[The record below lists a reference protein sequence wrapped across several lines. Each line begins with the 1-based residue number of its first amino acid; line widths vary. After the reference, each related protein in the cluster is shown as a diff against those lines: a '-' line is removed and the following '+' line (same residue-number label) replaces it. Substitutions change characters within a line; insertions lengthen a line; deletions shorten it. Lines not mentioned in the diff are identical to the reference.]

1 MFSSISRAVPNS
13 QVTTEFVATQA
24 ISLATTD
31 NIDFQINGTSF
42 GTAASA
48 SLGDTVTASVTAPI
62 DFLYHTFFNY
72 TLNGVPQVFAVANK
86 KAFTFHVIDPKKQWY
101 NYFPI
106 EHTLTFQNAAGKS
119 KPLIFGNQSNALQSD
134 LHVVMDDNT
143 SAVYFYD
150 DKQVLL
156 SKVDLPAPPIDYT
169 QLADKDAVVV
179 LCFGGEVY
187 EVKLNSTTNQLPS
200 LRALK
205 NYSEYSGDITYVSR
219 IPGEDLISY
228 IRKIR
233 SKKAVPAGTCI
244 DYDGLFV
251 WAGGN
256 GTVWLLDPNNFYQLV
271 DSYNFDEYAF
281 GISAFPDSSAA
292 LVTTQSGKIFT
303 VTSAGVFTEIYQGI
317 ALGQP
322 ARIGTKIYIPEG
334 ETGEILVYNI
344 QTGSFVT
351 SFFILDF
358 SPSYTRAKDGLL
370 YICGNDSEIVLVYNA
385 SGQRVKTLTF
395 TDKVTWVSVYKN
407 TVIAS
412 HWLKTFKLLLTQ
424 DLYRVVPVEFTPKTG
439 PISHVSSNLVTAH
452 MLGELT
458 VSSYT
463 PPKVTLWINGV
474 KSNSQGTAGAL
485 LAEGDNFSISNAVRV
500 AGIQKVPCIIG
511 DSAFDFVVNAVAQTY
526 FPRYLDF
533 TIKLPDIDGLY
544 TENFLMPA
552 NMKPC
557 LMSIEYGTL
566 LLDNLPYDGTSN
578 VSPSSTITITVDAG
592 LNTSAGAGLAP
603 IFTLGQRQFAVPI
616 SLNPALSSPTE
627 VVQGGLQP
635 STPVQQTSI
644 VTGSATLYDF
654 IIPNYYSINIKKNG
668 ISIAGDYYIQF
679 GQGDTLTVD
688 FVSSYKRFDTE
699 VVYVLGSDIF
709 KFIAQN
715 EIPGGINFLSYP
727 PIIDPYVR
735 FDEPTITGAA
745 EENAG
750 GSAFSNFATASNAAP
765 IMQYVTGNL
774 QVSGILG
781 NTIANLSISGGDS
794 YFVIE
799 GILTKDFF
807 ANTTQGSNVALARTI
822 QSYFDSNVTITQ
834 RYYDIEDDYVEVVV
848 GNWGLINQTMQGV
861 NFYHSGASITQSI
874 SSYELEYDNYKLMN
888 FNPVLDNN
896 SIIESSGNRYA
907 FDKNNE
913 MVAGKNIQQVDKN
926 NSSTIPASRN
936 ALDINKTQLYT
947 ASAIDLETSNGTRYK
962 ASKEQLDP
970 ANNSL
975 YRASRTEFDK
985 APAIRIP
992 ADKPKFDRSTQSL
1005 IPASVTEFVRHPI
1018 STVTSSD
1025 ARLTQ
1030 YPIGLILASGVEY
1043 VKPNIGIVL
1052 AGDAEFVQYN
1062 SQIVQASGAEH
1073 VRVNSQIV
1081 QASNAEF
1088 VQDNNQFVQASG
1100 AKFVQ
1105 DNVSLTNA
1113 NPGNLLV
1120 KNISFSSVAK
1130 GSVEI
1135 HNYVSHGT
1143 APPDL
1148 FVMGL
1153 FSHLTAGP
1161 ELVEIVPKFHTTAP
1175 VEKLYK
1181 NFFEIG
1187 MVPPLPAEFKYA
1199 YSKTPGEPN
1208 YYADKTVDLVPPA
1221 AYQPTTKYFVDMV
1234 PGPMEFADAF
1244 AHGQGAGTNHLAGGI
1259 AHGQGTDTNH
1269 LAGGIAHGQGTN
1281 INHLAGGIAHPA
1293 PPVKLDVH
1301 SIQEKLVWPYGV
1313 EFLSDKIPAKISYE
1327 YPGSGTVITVKEI
1340 PEAGVTIAHFSSRIP
1355 PSSDYNRNAYIDTM
1369 YFEPRGSPNPY
1380 SAFIP
1385 TTKAT
1390 DADKITKYFSTDQNT
1405 PNTIF
1410 TKAIYDRSYENL
1422 IFTKAIYDRSYDVL
1436 LFIDGVYEKGA
1447 DLNTILLRADYQIEP
1462 RVNESYLTSHYN
1474 RNDVIPLKTLRT
1486 FYQVDILPIRTLST
1500 RYDISDRGSKVTTL
1514 AMPLAIIDHGSTL
1527 LTQQVHIVA
1536 DREYVWEQ
1544 EISTDYGAFVT
1555 VADALYAARFYNSFR
1570 PELIYE
1576 TNLYTYRVI
1585 LDTGLVCKVPR
1596 GRYPVAWLLHG
1607 G

>member
-13 QVTTEFVATQA
+13 QVTTEFVATQS

-48 SLGDTVTASVTAPI
+48 SPGDTVTASVTAPI

-72 TLNGVPQVFAVANK
+72 TLNGVPQIFAVANK

-119 KPLIFGNQSNALQSD
+119 KPLLFGNQSNALQTD
-134 LHVVMDDNT
+134 LHVVMDDIT

-187 EVKLNSTTNQLPS
+187 EVKLNSTTSQLPS

-205 NYSEYSGDITYVSR
+205 NYSEYSGDITYASR

-233 SKKAVPAGTCI
+233 SKKSVPAGTCI

-256 GTVWLLDPNNFYQLV
+256 GTVWLLDPNNFYQLA

-292 LVTTQSGKIFT
+292 LVTTQSSKIFI
-303 VTSAGVFTEIYQGI
+303 VTKTGVFTEIYQGI

-334 ETGEILVYNI
+334 ETGEVLVYNT
-344 QTGSFVT
+344 QTGSFAT

-358 SPSYTRAKDGLL
+358 SPSYTRVKDNLL

-424 DLYRVVPVEFTPKTG
+424 DLYRVVPVEFTPMTG

-452 MLGELT
+452 MLGELM

-485 LAEGDNFSISNAVRV
+485 LADGDSFVISNAVRV

-533 TIKLPDIDGLY
+533 TVKLPDIDGLY
-544 TENFLMPA
+544 TEDFLMPP

-592 LNTSAGAGLAP
+592 LNTTAGAGLAP

-627 VVQGGLQP
+627 VLQGGLQP

-644 VTGSATLYDF
+644 VSGSATLYDF
-654 IIPNYYSINIKKNG
+654 IIPNYYSIGIKKNG
-668 ISIAGDYYIQF
+668 ISIAGDYFIQF

-715 EIPGGINFLSYP
+715 EIPGGINFLNYP
-727 PIIDPYVR
+727 PVIDPYVR

-745 EENAG
+745 EENAS
-750 GSAFSNFATASNAAP
+750 GSAFSNFATASNVAP

-774 QVSGILG
+774 QVAGILG
-781 NTIANLSISGGDS
+781 NTVANLSISGGDS

-799 GILTKDFF
+799 GILTKNFF
-807 ANTTQGSNVALARTI
+807 ANTTQGTNIALARTI
-822 QSYFDSNVTITQ
+822 QSYFDSNVIITQ

-874 SSYELEYDNYKLMN
+874 SSYELEYANYELMN

-896 SIIESSGNRYA
+896 TIIESSGNRYV

-913 MVAGKNIQQVDKN
+913 MTAGKNMGQIDKN
-926 NSSTIPASRN
+926 KAPTIPAPIYT
-936 ALDINKTQLYT
+936 LDINKTQLYT

-975 YRASRTEFDK
+975 YRASRTEFNSS
-985 APAIRIP
+985 PAIRIP
-992 ADKPKFDRSTQSL
+992 ADKPKFDKSTQLL
-1005 IPASVTEFVRHPI
+1005 IPNSVTEFVRYPI
-1018 STVTSSD
+1018 SIVASSY
-1025 ARLTQ
+1025 AQLTQ
-1030 YPIGLILASGVEY
+1030 YPVGRILASGVEY
-1043 VKPNIGIVL
+1043 VEPTVGIIPASKAKL
-1052 AGDAEFVQYN
+1052 LQLN
-1062 SQIVQASGAEH
+1062 NQIVQASDSEFAQD
-1073 VRVNSQIV
+1073 NNQIV
-1081 QASNAEF
+1081 QAGYAEF
-1088 VQDNNQFVQASG
+1088 VQVNNQFAQDSG
-1100 AKFVQ
+1100 AEFVQ

-1113 NPGNLLV
+1113 NPGNQLI
-1120 KNISFSSVAK
+1120 KNISFSLVSK
-1130 GSVEI
+1130 GSVAI

-1153 FSHLTAGP
+1153 FSHITAGP
-1161 ELVEIVPKFHTTAP
+1161 ELVEIVSKFHITAP

-1187 MVPPLPAEFKYA
+1187 MVPPLPAEFGYA

-1208 YYADKTVDLVPPA
+1208 YYADKIVDGVPPA

-1234 PGPMEFADAF
+1234 PGPMEFGYAIATGQG
-1244 AHGQGAGTNHLAGGI
+1244 AGTNHLVGGIATGQGAGTNHLAGGI
-1259 AHGQGTDTNH
+1259 AQ
-1269 LAGGIAHGQGTN
+1269 
-1281 INHLAGGIAHPA
+1281 PA
-1293 PPVKLDVH
+1293 PPVKLDITPV
-1301 SIQEKLVWPYGV
+1301 QEKLVWPYGV
-1313 EFLSDKIPAKISYE
+1313 EFLSDKIPTKISYE

-1340 PEAGVTIAHFSSRIP
+1340 PEARITLAHFASPIS

-1369 YFEPRGSPNPY
+1369 HWDPIGSPNPY
-1380 SAFIP
+1380 GAFIP
-1385 TTKAT
+1385 AMTVT
-1390 DADKITKYFSTDQNT
+1390 DNDKIASPFLAGQNT
-1405 PNTIF
+1405 PNIIF
-1410 TKAIYDRSYENL
+1410 TKAIYDKSYENL

-1474 RNDVIPLKTLRT
+1474 RNDIIPLKTVPA
-1486 FYQVDILPIRTLST
+1486 FYKIDALPIRTLPT
-1500 RYDISDRGSKVTTL
+1500 RYDISDRGGKYTTVSL
-1514 AMPLAIIDHGSTL
+1514 PRATIDHGPTL
-1527 LTQQVHIVA
+1527 ITQRTHIVA

-1544 EISTDYGAFVT
+1544 EIGTDYGAFVT

>member
-13 QVTTEFVATQA
+13 QVTTQFIATQA
-24 ISLATTD
+24 ISVATTD

-42 GTAASA
+42 GTTASA
-48 SLGDTVTASVTAPI
+48 NPGDTVTASVTAPI

-86 KAFTFHVIDPKKQWY
+86 KAFKFHVIDPKKQWY
-101 NYFPI
+101 NYFPS

-119 KPLIFGNQSNALQSD
+119 KPLIFGNQSNALHPD
-134 LHVVMDDNT
+134 LHVVMDDIT

-169 QLADKDAVVV
+169 QLPDKDAVVV

-200 LRALK
+200 LKALK

-219 IPGEDLISY
+219 LPGEDIVSY

-256 GTVWLLDPNNFYQLV
+256 GTVWLLDPNNLYLLV
-271 DSYNFDEYAF
+271 DSFNFDEYAF

-292 LVTTQSGKIFT
+292 LVTTQSSKIFI
-303 VTSAGVFTEIYQGI
+303 VTKTGVFTEIYQGI

-322 ARIGTKIYIPEG
+322 ARSGTKIYIPEG
-334 ETGEILVYNI
+334 ETGEMLVYNTL
-344 QTGSFVT
+344 TGSFTT

-370 YICGNDSEIVLVYNA
+370 YICGNDSEVVLVYNA

-412 HWLKTFKLLLTQ
+412 HWLKTFKLLLTE
-424 DLYRVVPVEFTPKTG
+424 DLYRVVPVEFTPMTG

-485 LAEGDNFSISNAVRV
+485 LTEGDNFSISNAVKV
-500 AGIQKVPCIIG
+500 AGIQKVPCVIG

-544 TENFLMPA
+544 TEDFLMPP

-566 LLDNLPYDGTSN
+566 LLNNVPYDGTSN
-578 VSPSSTITITVDAG
+578 VTPSSTITITVDAG
-592 LNTSAGAGLAP
+592 LNTTAGAGLAP

-627 VVQGGLQP
+627 VFQGGLQP
-635 STPVQQTSI
+635 STPIQQTSI
-644 VTGSATLYDF
+644 VSGSATLYDF
-654 IIPNYYSINIKKNG
+654 IIPNYYSIDIKKNG
-668 ISIAGDYYIQF
+668 TSIAGDYYIQF

-715 EIPGGINFLSYP
+715 EIPGGINFLNYP
-727 PIIDPYVR
+727 PVIDPYVR

-745 EENAG
+745 EENAS
-750 GSAFSNFATASNAAP
+750 GSVFSNFVTASNTAP

-774 QVSGILG
+774 QVAGILG

-807 ANTTQGSNVALARTI
+807 ANAKQGTNIALARTI

-861 NFYHSGASITQSI
+861 NFYHEGVSATQSI
-874 SSYELEYDNYKLMN
+874 SSCELEYTNYESLN
-888 FNPVLDNN
+888 FNPVIDKN
-896 SIIESSGNRYA
+896 SIVEGTGNRYA

-913 MVAGKNIQQVDKN
+913 MVAGKNLQQIDKN
-926 NSSTIPASRN
+926 NSPSITASRN
-936 ALDINKTQLYT
+936 ALDINKTQLYRASIVDQET
-947 ASAIDLETSNGTRYK
+947 ASGIKYNS
-962 ASKEQLDP
+962 SKEQLDP
-970 ANNSL
+970 TNNSL
-975 YRASRTEFDK
+975 YRASRIEFT
-985 APAIRIP
+985 AGPAIRIP
-992 ADKPKFDRSTQSL
+992 ADKPKFDKPTLSL
-1005 IPASVTEFVRHPI
+1005 FPASVTEFVRYPI

-1030 YPIGLILASGVEY
+1030 DHVGLIAASGVEY
-1043 VKPNIGIVL
+1043 VKPNIGVVLASKSEFVQVNNEIVL
-1052 AGDAEFVQYN
+1052 ASKSEFVQ
-1062 SQIVQASGAEH
+1062 
-1073 VRVNSQIV
+1073 VNNEIV
-1081 QASNAEF
+1081 QASNTKF
-1088 VQDNNQFVQASG
+1088 IQVNDQIVQAG
-1100 AKFVQ
+1100 KAKFVQ
-1105 DNVSLTNA
+1105 DNISLTDA
-1113 NPGNLLV
+1113 AIGDRLI
-1120 KNISFSSVAK
+1120 KNISFSLATTGK
-1130 GSVEI
+1130 LEI
-1135 HNYVSHGT
+1135 YNYINHIT

-1148 FVMGL
+1148 FVVGSY
-1153 FSHLTAGP
+1153 SHITAYP
-1161 ELVEIVPKFHTTAP
+1161 ELIEIVSNFHITATADTLHKNFVGVTTAP
-1175 VEKLYK
+1175 A
-1181 NFFEIG
+1181 NT
-1187 MVPPLPAEFKYA
+1187 AEFNYA

-1208 YYADKTVDLVPPA
+1208 YYGDTKAAGVPPS

-1234 PGPMEFADAF
+1234 PGSMEFGYAI
-1244 AHGQGAGTNHLAGGI
+1244 AHGQGAGTNHLGGGI
-1259 AHGQGTDTNH
+1259 AHGQGAGTNH
-1269 LAGGIAHGQGTN
+1269 LG
-1281 INHLAGGIAHPA
+1281 GGIAHPVPA
-1293 PPVKLDVH
+1293 EKLYIDSV
-1301 SIQEKLVWPYGV
+1301 QEKLVWPHGV
-1313 EFLSDKIPAKISYE
+1313 EFLSDKIPTKIPYE
-1327 YPGSGTVITVKEI
+1327 HADAGTAATVKEI
-1340 PEAGVTIAHFSSRIP
+1340 PESGALVDHFSSP
-1355 PSSDYNRNAYIDTM
+1355 NFPSSDYNRNAYLDTI
-1369 YFEPRGSPNPY
+1369 YFKPIGSPNPY
-1380 SAFIP
+1380 VASTPII
-1385 TTKAT
+1385 KAT
-1390 DADKITKYFSTDQNT
+1390 DNDKIARPFLTEQDM
-1405 PNTIF
+1405 PNVIF
-1410 TKAIYDRSYENL
+1410 TKAIYDRSYEN
-1422 IFTKAIYDRSYDVL
+1422 IIANKAIYDRSYEVL

-1447 DLNTILLRADYQIEP
+1447 DLNTILLRAEYRIEQ
-1462 RVNESYLTSHYN
+1462 RINEIYLTSHYN

-1486 FYQVDILPIRTLST
+1486 FYKVDILPIRTLAT
-1500 RYDISDRGSKVTTL
+1500 RYDISDHGGKYTTL
-1514 AMPLAIIDHGSTL
+1514 AMPLAIIDHGPTL
-1527 LTQQVHIVA
+1527 LTQRVQIVA

-1544 EISTDYGAFVT
+1544 EISTEYGAFAT

-1576 TNLYTYRVI
+1576 TNLYTYRVL